1 MSKKITSIT
10 MGVLALLLMLATPSF
25 AQRDFRG
32 ISKTRKTSAIEQ
44 FSMRG
49 EVMKKHPAL
58 ARMQSSLKDR
68 GNVFKNTV
76 VGKIKA
82 KRDADL
88 LAGDNGPMMTGTL
101 IYDESEELGIGI
113 YNFDAS
119 ANPQFELV
127 GTHSYLSS
135 TTGGVIIENKYYY
148 SYYMSFLGMVIPYH
162 SVFNI
167 EYLKPIIGIY
177 G

>member
-58 ARMQSSLKDR
+58 R
-68 GNVFKNTV
+68 N
-76 VGKIKA
+76 
-82 KRDADL
+82 
-88 LAGDNGPMMTGTL
+88 
-101 IYDESEELGIGI
+101 
-113 YNFDAS
+113 
-119 ANPQFELV
+119 
-127 GTHSYLSS
+127 SYR
-135 TTGGVIIENKYYY
+135 
-148 SYYMSFLGMVIPYH
+148 
-162 SVFNI
+162 
-167 EYLKPIIGIY
+167 
-177 G
+177 

>member
-1 MSKKITSIT
+1 

-32 ISKTRKTSAIEQ
+32 ISKARKTSAIEQ

-68 GNVFKNTV
+68 GTVFKNTV

-82 KRDADL
+82 QRDAEL
-88 LAGDNGPMMTGTL
+88 LAGNDGPMMTGTL
-101 IYDESEELGIGI
+101 IYDESDELGIGI
-113 YNFDAS
+113 YNFTAS
-119 ANPQFELV
+119 ANPQFELA
-127 GTHSYLSS
+127 GTHNYLSS

-148 SYYMSFLGMVIPYH
+148 SYYLSFWGSVLPYH
-162 SVFNI
+162 SVFN
-167 EYLKPIIGIY
+167 
-177 G
+177 

>member
-25 AQRDFRG
+25 AQRDFKG
-32 ISKTRKTSAIEQ
+32 ISKARKTSAIEQ

-82 KRDADL
+82 QRDAEL
-88 LAGDNGPMMTGTL
+88 LAGNDGPMMTGTL

-135 TTGGVIIENKYYY
+135 TTGGVIIENKYFG
-148 SYYMSFLGMVIPYH
+148 ST
-162 SVFNI
+162 
-167 EYLKPIIGIY
+167 IY
-177 G
+177 